1 MKLEHYLTVYT
12 KINSKW
18 IKDLNVRQ
26 GTNSYRKTQERN
38 ILWHKPQQDLFDPP
52 PRVAKIKT
60 KISKGN
66 NKRDKQYI
74 L

>member
-1 MKLEHYLTVYT
+1 MTLERYLTLYT

-18 IKDLNVRQ
+18 IKHLNVRQ
-26 GTNSYRKTQERN
+26 GTNSHRKTQEKN
-38 ILWHKPQQDLFDPP
+38 IIWHKPQQDLSDQPL
-52 PRVAKIKT
+52 RVVKIKT

-66 NKRDKQYI
+66 NKQDKQYI